1 MLYSLAGVSIF
12 NLHPLTTRVL
22 ISTGRSLSEIMYNI
36 RTGNYTNELIMNNF
50 IHNYANNLDFLG
62 STEEITNISNTIDPN
77 QISFN
82 INYTNEFDF
91 NNDFNPTTD

>member
-1 MLYSLAGVSIF
+1 MLYSLVGVSIF
-12 NLHPLTTRVL
+12 HLHPFTTGVL
-22 ISTGRSLSEIMYNI
+22 RSTERSLSEIMYNI
-36 RTGNYTNELIMNNF
+36 HTGNYTNELIMNNF
-50 IHNYANNLDFLG
+50 LHNYANDLDFID
-62 STEEITNISNTIDPN
+62 STEQITNISNTISPN